1 LASWARASRFP
12 GIGSTGSSHPLGEAT
27 LLSSL
32 HEADTNP
39 TFEADFMSR
48 LQYRG
53 ISYDKVQREQ
63 PSATP
68 VDHSY
73 RGLHFNSTLR
83 HEAAAIDPDRTFH
96 YRGHDYHHRP
106 EATKG

>member
-1 LASWARASRFP
+1 MF
-12 GIGSTGSSHPLGEAT
+12 
-27 LLSSL
+27 
-32 HEADTNP
+32 
-39 TFEADFMSR
+39 R

-83 HEAAAIDPDRTFH
+83 HEATAIDPDRTFH
-96 YRGHDYHHRP
+96 YRGHDYHHHF